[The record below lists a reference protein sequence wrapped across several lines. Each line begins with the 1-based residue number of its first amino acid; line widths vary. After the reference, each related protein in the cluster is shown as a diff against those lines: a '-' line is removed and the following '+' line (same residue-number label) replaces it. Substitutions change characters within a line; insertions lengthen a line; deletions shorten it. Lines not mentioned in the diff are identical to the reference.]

1 MFATRSIRKG
11 ETVFVERPVV
21 ASQFLWNALYNYR
34 GEAKAKIYRQI
45 AIFFFFQR
53 KRFWVGFGTAR
64 RAALLVFC
72 LELMSRNGLRG

>member
-34 GEAKAKIYRQI
+34 GEAKIYRQI
-45 AIFFFFQR
+45 AIFFFQR

-72 LELMSRNGLRG
+72 LALMSRNGLRG